1 MMGQNYFIGVDVGT
15 ASARAGVFDSCGNR
29 LASTSQEI
37 QIFRPQTDFVQQSS
51 TDIWQAVCSSVRAAI
66 AESGIDSRDIKGI
79 GFDATCSL
87 VAVDADA
94 NPVTVSPDGD
104 DDQNVIVWMDHRA
117 TDQAARINQGRHQVL
132 KYVGDT
138 ISPEMQTPK
147 LLWLEER
154 LPRSWERARLFF
166 DLPDFLTFMATGD
179 ETRSLCST
187 VCKWTYLGHETAAD
201 KNQVGRWD
209 EDYLRQIGLG
219 ELCEDGFRRI
229 GSRVRPMGEAIGEGV
244 TTKASA
250 ELGVP
255 AGTLVG
261 VSIID
266 AHAGGI
272 GMIGAALEGE
282 MPRVDDFDRRL
293 ALIGGTSS
301 CHMAVSKSARYIN
314 GIWGP
319 YYSAMVPGMWLTE
332 GGQSATGSL
341 IDFVIN
347 NHGATPELQQTA
359 RSSKQTVYE
368 VLNGRLHELSQ
379 ERSVPASLTEALH
392 VCPYFHGN
400 RSPWADPSLRGMIS
414 GLSLSAS
421 IDDLAVLYLAVI
433 QSIAYGTRHII
444 EVLNGKGYCI
454 DTVFACGGGVKNPV
468 FIREHADITG
478 CRIVLPKEPESVLLG
493 SAMLGAVAAGEYADL
508 EAAMAAM
515 SGAARIVS
523 PTQGATAEFHQAKY
537 AVFQR
542 MHEDQLAYREIMQRS
557 AGEPRRG

>member
-1 MMGQNYFIGVDVGT
+1 MGQHYFIGVDVGT
-15 ASARAGVFDSCGNR
+15 ASARAGVFDTCGTR
-29 LASTSQEI
+29 LASASQEI
-37 QIFRPQTDFVQQSS
+37 QIFRPQADFVQQSS
-51 TDIWQAVCSSVRAAI
+51 TDIWQAVCNSVRRAI
-66 AESGIDSRDIKGI
+66 AESGIDPAHVKGI

-87 VAVDADA
+87 VAVDAA
-94 NPVTVSPDGD
+94 HNPVTVSPDGD

-117 TDQAARINQGRHQVL
+117 VGQAAKINQGRHEVL

-147 LLWLEER
+147 LLWIKEH
-154 LPRSWERARLFF
+154 LPSSWSRTKLFF

-187 VCKWTYLGHETAAD
+187 VCKWTYLGHETDAE
-201 KNQVGRWD
+201 KSHVGRWD
-209 EDYLRQIGLG
+209 ENYLRQIGLG
-219 ELCEDGFRRI
+219 DLVDEGFRRI
-229 GSRVRPMGEAIGEGV
+229 GARVRPMGEPIGDGV
-244 TTKASA
+244 TSKASA

-255 AGTLVG
+255 EGTSVG

-266 AHAGGI
+266 AHSGGI
-272 GMIGAALEGE
+272 GMIGAAIEGE
-282 MPRVDDFDRRL
+282 TPCVDDFDRRL

-301 CHMAVSKSARYIN
+301 CHMAVSNSARYIS

-319 YYSAMVPGMWLTE
+319 YYSAMVPDMWLTE
-332 GGQSATGSL
+332 GGQSATGAL
-341 IDFVIN
+341 IDFVIE
-347 NHGATPELQQTA
+347 NHGATPELQRIA
-359 RSSKQTVYE
+359 SSKNQSVYE
-368 VLNGRLHELSQ
+368 VLNGRLDELS
-379 ERSVPASLTEALH
+379 RGRRVPASLTEELH

-421 IDDLAVLYLAVI
+421 LDNLAVLYLAVI

-444 EVLNGKGYCI
+444 EVMNGKGYRI

-493 SAMLGAVAAGEYADL
+493 SAMLGAVAAGEHADL
-508 EAAMAAM
+508 VAAMASM
-515 SGAARIVS
+515 SGAERIVT
-523 PTQGATAEFHQAKY
+523 PTKGAAAEFHQAKY

-542 MHEDQLAYREIMQRS
+542 MHEDQLAYREIMRGS
-557 AGEPRRG
+557 AGEALRE